1 MPSAAMQSWPWKGL
15 RTYTLLLRTTD
26 TSATAVLAYPSIHWC
41 HKGSHFLGWWRP
53 AVHAACH
60 GGTQRQNRRLQKGTR
75 NRPMRT
81 MPTACAGCKLGLLLL
96 LLLRLWHL
104 LLLQLSCWHR
114 CGAGLTHS
122 RAAKDPVVVG
132 SASRNDACTCTAGST
147 SDTGNSA

>member
-1 MPSAAMQSWPWKGL
+1 M
-15 RTYTLLLRTTD
+15 RTLL
-26 TSATAVLAYPSIHWC
+26 TASV
-41 HKGSHFLGWWRP
+41 
-53 AVHAACH
+53 
-60 GGTQRQNRRLQKGTR
+60 
-75 NRPMRT
+75 
-81 MPTACAGCKLGLLLL
+81 GCKLGLRWLQWLRQLLLQLLKLQLLLL
-96 LLLRLWHL
+96 LLLLLLSLWHL

>member
-1 MPSAAMQSWPWKGL
+1 M
-15 RTYTLLLRTTD
+15 RTLL
-26 TSATAVLAYPSIHWC
+26 TASV
-41 HKGSHFLGWWRP
+41 
-53 AVHAACH
+53 
-60 GGTQRQNRRLQKGTR
+60 
-75 NRPMRT
+75 
-81 MPTACAGCKLGLLLL
+81 GCKLGLRWLQWLRQLLLQLLLLRLLKLQLLLL
-96 LLLRLWHL
+96 LLLLLLSLWHL